1 MAPYN
6 RRMPRTE
13 RSAGFIIFVEP
24 DESHAER
31 EFLLLDYGRY
41 WDYAKGHV
49 EKGEDDLA
57 AARRELAEETG
68 ITEIDVIPGFAHE
81 IEYFFRQKRKG
92 LIHKQVIFFL
102 ARANSRDVTISDE
115 HTGHAFLPGPAAV
128 ERVTYASSKQVLKEA
143 IFFLNRRAT

>member
-1 MAPYN
+1 MFTDSP
-6 RRMPRTE
+6 
-13 RSAGFIIFVEP
+13 AG
-24 DESHAER
+24 R

-49 EKGEDDLA
+49 EKREDDLT

-68 ITEIDVIPGFAHE
+68 ITEIEVIPGFAHE

-92 LIHKQVIFFL
+92 LIHKKVIFFL
-102 ARANSRDVTISDE
+102 ARAKSRQVTISDE
-115 HTGHAFLPGPAAV
+115 HTGHAWLPAPAAV

-143 IFFLNRRAT
+143 IAFLMKQGG